1 MNALEVSFRP
11 VGFAKRLTA
20 FAIDF
25 LLIAAYILVLGV
37 IGVSTTRLTS
47 ELVALASPWTM
58 DLLAFLVLILPVIL
72 YFALQEGSQRQAT
85 LGKRWVGIVV
95 VNAQGQK
102 LSWRQALI
110 RSAIKFSP
118 WQLAHT
124 CLFQIWSGQTSPWL
138 SIGALLAQGL
148 VGIYVLSI
156 ILSKDHRALYDWLSG
171 AYVIFDE

>member
-1 MNALEVSFRP
+1 M
-11 VGFAKRLTA
+11 
-20 FAIDF
+20 
-25 LLIAAYILVLGV
+25 
-37 IGVSTTRLTS
+37 RLTS

-156 ILSKDHRALYDWLSG
+156 ILSKDHRAIYDWLSG